1 MFEKL
6 KNLGLSENEAKVYMA
21 MLELG
26 PSVVVEISRKS
37 QINRPTTYVQIES
50 LKKKGLVSTQTK
62 GKKQI
67 FIAESPDK
75 LELLIDNELKNVESK
90 KSELNNFLPELLGLF
105 NSSGERPHVKFFEGK
120 EGILALQREFL
131 KTENAPICG
140 ITSLDNIFEVFPEFE
155 NTYTKKRVSKK
166 IHSRTIYTSRKG
178 PILKESDESSFRES
192 KFIEPDK
199 LPLGVDITI
208 FKDKVAIVALKG
220 KISGTLIEHKE
231 IADSFRA
238 IFELVW
244 NKID

>member
-1 MFEKL
+1 MFDKL
-6 KNLGLSENEAKVYMA
+6 KHLGLSENEAKVYMA

-50 LKKKGLVSTQTK
+50 LKKKGLVSTQAK
-62 GKKQI
+62 GKKQF

-75 LELLIDNELKNVESK
+75 LELLIDNELKTVEDK
-90 KSELNNFLPELLGLF
+90 KNELNTFLPELLNLF
-105 NSSGERPHVKFFEGK
+105 NTSGERPHVKFFEGK
-120 EGILALQREFL
+120 EGVLALQREFL
-131 KTENAPICG
+131 KTDDAPIYG
-140 ITSLDNIFEVFPEFE
+140 ITSMDNVFEVFPEFE
-155 NTYTKKRVSKK
+155 NTYIKKRVHKK
-166 IHSRTIYTSRKG
+166 IHSKTIYTSLKG
-178 PILKESDESSFRES
+178 PILKESDELSLRES
-192 KFIEPDK
+192 KYVEPNK

-244 NKID
+244 GKID

>member
-75 LELLIDNELKNVESK
+75 LELLIDSELKTVENK
-90 KSELNNFLPELLGLF
+90 KSELNNFLPELLSLF
-105 NSSGERPHVKFFEGK
+105 NSSGERPHVKFF
-120 EGILALQREFL
+120 
-131 KTENAPICG
+131 
-140 ITSLDNIFEVFPEFE
+140 
-155 NTYTKKRVSKK
+155 
-166 IHSRTIYTSRKG
+166 
-178 PILKESDESSFRES
+178 
-192 KFIEPDK
+192 
-199 LPLGVDITI
+199 
-208 FKDKVAIVALKG
+208 
-220 KISGTLIEHKE
+220 
-231 IADSFRA
+231 
-238 IFELVW
+238 
-244 NKID
+244 